1 MLQLKS
7 GDLIVSRLVK
17 FKLPVLLI
25 LLEFLLAYPL
35 HSQKIRSLTL
45 EQAISIAR
53 KKSYRMQTLYENLE
67 SAKENLKAAQGQFRT
82 NAHLNLSSPDFRQQ
96 VSEIPV
102 PNGLPVYNT
111 TGTLLYQSN
120 LTINQPLPTNGFFS
134 LRSSLFQE
142 QVSTYVALNQQTFKR
157 KDFYTSVSLQ
167 FQQPLF
173 TLNTLKVGLKKAKLN
188 YETARLRYKQ
198 ETANMVYN
206 VTQGFYNLYQA
217 ERLLEIAKEEVKER
231 QDAYELAQNK
241 FKAGLIPEVEAM
253 QLGVDLAQSKNNLM
267 VARGNYQRLSD
278 SFKQLIGL
286 SLDEPIRLVP
296 NLGYKEIQITLAD
309 AVSRALK
316 NRPEIQQQKIQVEM
330 AKIHI
335 REVDSQSEVK
345 GMFSAYY
352 NLTGISDPSLP
363 FSSRPYDLFQS
374 STADMKTRPKNK
386 GISFTLSIP
395 LWDWGV
401 NRAQVNSA
409 KAALIMAELDQKDQE
424 ISIRRQIRA
433 LVGRVQEA
441 LDRLKILDKNRE
453 VARKSFHI
461 SLARFDN
468 GEITSQELARVQD
481 QLSQAEINYLSAF
494 IAYKLALADLER
506 NTLYNY
512 EEEK

>member
-1 MLQLKS
+1 M
-7 GDLIVSRLVK
+7 SRLVK

-217 ERLLEIAKEEVKER
+217 ERLLEIAKEEVKAR

-409 KAALIMAELDQKDQE
+409 KAALIMTELDQKDQE

>member
-1 MLQLKS
+1 M
-7 GDLIVSRLVK
+7 SRLFK
-17 FKLPVLLI
+17 LKLPVLLI
-25 LLEFLLAYPL
+25 LLEFLLSGSLY
-35 HSQKIRSLTL
+35 SQEIRSLTL
-45 EQAISIAR
+45 EEAISIAR

-67 SAKENLKAAQGQFRT
+67 SAKENLKAAKGQFRT

-134 LRSSLFQE
+134 LRSSVFQE
-142 QVSTYVALNQQTFKR
+142 QVSTYVAMNEQIVRR

-173 TLNTLKVGLKKAKLN
+173 TLNTLKVGLKKTELN
-188 YETARLRYKQ
+188 YETASLRYKQ

-206 VTQGFYNLYQA
+206 VTEGFYNLYQA
-217 ERLLEIAKEEVKER
+217 ERLREIAKEEVKER
-231 QDAYELAQNK
+231 RDAYSLAQNK

-267 VARGNYQRLSD
+267 VAQGNYQRQSD

-286 SLDEPIRLVP
+286 PLDEPIRIIP
-296 NLGYKEIQITLAD
+296 NLTYKEIHISLPD
-309 AVSRALK
+309 ATSRAFK
-316 NRPEIQQQKIQVEM
+316 NRPEIREQKIQVEM
-330 AKIHI
+330 AKIRI
-335 REVDSQSEVK
+335 READSQSEVK
-345 GMFSAYY
+345 GMLSAYY

-363 FSSRPYDLFQS
+363 FSSRPYELFQS
-374 STADMKTRPKNK
+374 STTDLKTRPKNK
-386 GISFTLSIP
+386 GVSFTLSVP

-409 KAALIMAELDQKDQE
+409 RAALKMAELDQKDQE

-453 VARKSFHI
+453 VARKSFQI
-461 SLARFDN
+461 SLSRFDN

-481 QLSQAEINYLSAF
+481 QLSQAAINYLSAF

-512 EEEK
+512 EKK